1 MNKFKK
7 IGLSALAGS
16 LAAVSAHAGEV
27 AVTGSLTA
35 TYASKDGIQA
45 GDGGKGFSTD
55 TGITFTASTELDNGF
70 AVSGFITQLEGFTAI
85 SSSQMTVDMG
95 SLGKL
100 KVNRVGGGAVNA
112 LDDKLPTA
120 WEEASDNINH
130 DFIGENIGAGNDDG
144 AISYHLPEL
153 SVDGIGS
160 INIGLDYDPAA
171 NVSAGGTGSTQIAA
185 AGGGGTGTGMA
196 VQIATDLGLNIYAG
210 VDTIEN
216 QDAVGTVGAIVKDEF
231 NGTAGANYAYGPVTV
246 GYQTW
251 YNDPGKGVHYESE
264 GMSVAF
270 AVNENLSVS
279 YATIEETKFAAGVRS
294 ANTDIE
300 ADLKSYNVAYSMGSI
315 AIKAHRTESGNPDF
329 TDATDGQMT
338 EVSVSFAF

>member
-16 LAAVSAHAGEV
+16 LAAVSAHAGEL
-27 AVTGSLTA
+27 AVTGSLAA
-35 TYASKDGIQA
+35 TYAQKDGTQA

-120 WEEASDNINH
+120 WEEASDNVNH
-130 DFIGENIGAGNDDG
+130 DFIGENIGSGNDDG
-144 AISYHLPEL
+144 AISYHLPAL

-160 INIGLDYDPAA
+160 INIGLDYDPASGTA
-171 NVSAGGTGSTQIAA
+171 AGGTGSTQIG
-185 AGGGGTGTGMA
+185 AGTGVGVGTGMA
-196 VQIATDLGLNIYAG
+196 VQIASDLGLNIYAG

-216 QDAVGTVGAIVKDEF
+216 QDASGTAGAIVKDEF
-231 NGTAGANYAYGPVTV
+231 NGTVGASYAYGPVTV

-251 YNDPGKGVHYESE
+251 YNDPGLGVHYESE
-264 GMSVAF
+264 GMSIAF

-279 YATIEETKFAAGVRS
+279 YGQIDETKYAAGNRS

-300 ADLKSYNVAYSMGSI
+300 ADMKSYNIAYSMGSI
-315 AIKAHRTESGNPDF
+315 AIKAHRTETGNPDF

-338 EVSVSFAF
+338 EVAVSFAF